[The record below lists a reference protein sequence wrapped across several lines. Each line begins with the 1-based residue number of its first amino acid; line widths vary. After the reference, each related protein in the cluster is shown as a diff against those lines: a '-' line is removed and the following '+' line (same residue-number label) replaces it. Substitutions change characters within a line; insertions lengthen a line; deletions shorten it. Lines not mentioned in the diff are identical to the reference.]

1 MGEYEKALPLLIQG
15 SEAGF
20 IPVNV
25 MIGDCYW
32 NGYGVTVDTTT
43 AIQYYLLAAELGDA
57 GGLMRMGHVYLQC
70 NEPEKAV
77 ECYTKAYDKGIDD
90 ALFNLAVI
98 YYTGYEAIERI
109 SDYTNRSLSAIDKQT
124 REIIRYE
131 EMSCVA
137 YRNEAA
143 LAKQR
148 GIDRVDIANKIV
160 MQIMQ
165 DHNAMSDSRLQIFL
179 DFIDNMTKPFISFQ
193 DYARL
198 EGKMGRKQ

>member
-98 YYTGYEAIERI
+98 YYTGYEAIERN
-109 SDYTNRSLSAIDKQT
+109 YK
-124 REIIRYE
+124 
-131 EMSCVA
+131 
-137 YRNEAA
+137 EAA
-143 LAKQR
+143 CLLEKYIEIEPNSADALHLLGRCYLFMENRDLSKAESLFVKAAALGNQNAAR
-148 GIDRVDIANKIV
+148 DRDA
-160 MQIMQ
+160 
-165 DHNAMSDSRLQIFL
+165 LQFGGNI
-179 DFIDNMTKPFISFQ
+179 IE
-193 DYARL
+193 Y
-198 EGKMGRKQ
+198 